1 MTSLFGGLVFCIF
14 SEQRPQSALSQQI
27 KCFVWMC
34 SDKQNKQEKNVMWW
48 QAWAPVDL
56 NTEYIDFRKKGWTW
70 MVLGQLWTL
79 YLILTGRCSQSQSDW
94 IDNSPQRSGLFLEH
108 SNTVKTHFQTYSD
121 SLALGFLNLPVYI
134 LIPLQAKLKCS
145 FCFIV
150 EIKKQPSTP
159 WLLRSPKN
167 CSKVIII
174 TQTHFHR

>member
-14 SEQRPQSALSQQI
+14 SEQRPQSALSQQL

-48 QAWAPVDL
+48 PAWAPVDL

-108 SNTVKTHFQTYSD
+108 SNTLKTHFQTYSD

-150 EIKKQPSTP
+150 EIKKQPINTMTAQI
-159 WLLRSPKN
+159 
-167 CSKVIII
+167 SKEL
-174 TQTHFHR
+174 Q